1 MNRLTTRKA
10 GIYVFDNISKTEDEY
25 IEKENQMVQ
34 KFGQLEDVEEE
45 LGIDLIKFVKVLKA
59 PEIYV
64 KSRNEILEVPHCDIC
79 WDIEVNKISIVLE
92 EDKNHTLYSI
102 YHLKDYGKTW
112 ALTKEE
118 LE

>member
-10 GIYVFDNISKTEDEY
+10 GIYVFDNLSKTEDEY

-34 KFGQLEDVEEE
+34 KFGQLEDIEEE
-45 LGIDLIKFVKVLKA
+45 LGIEFNTLLMALRNGIYTVEDGYIPPDFLLLKYNKKF
-59 PEIYV
+59 
-64 KSRNEILEVPHCDIC
+64 SRLVDNRPSAIAGGTCFYLQGYG
-79 WDIEVNKISIVLE
+79 
-92 EDKNHTLYSI
+92 TL
-102 YHLKDYGKTW
+102 W